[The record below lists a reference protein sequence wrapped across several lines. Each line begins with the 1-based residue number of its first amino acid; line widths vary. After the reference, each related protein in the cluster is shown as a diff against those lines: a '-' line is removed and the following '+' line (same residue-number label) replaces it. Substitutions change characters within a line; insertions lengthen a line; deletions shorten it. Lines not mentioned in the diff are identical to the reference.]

1 MVNLQRWL
9 RHLMTSPARVRRRF
23 PPPVLSA
30 IEAAIRVSEIR
41 HLGEIRFVVEGALGT
56 GALWRGQT
64 ARERAIELFSLL
76 RVWDTEHNN
85 GVLIY
90 LLLADRDMEIV
101 ADRGIHRRV
110 DPAEWERVCRLMEAH
125 FRNGEFERGVLEAV
139 AAVAAHFEHHYPAA
153 GANANELPDQ
163 PTVL

>member
-1 MVNLQRWL
+1 
-9 RHLMTSPARVRRRF
+9 VRRSF
-23 PPPVLSA
+23 QPQVLSA
-30 IEAAIRVSEIR
+30 IEAAIRASERR

-64 ARERAIELFSLL
+64 ARARAIELFSLL
-76 RVWDTEHNN
+76 RVWATEYNN

-110 DPAEWERVCRLMEAH
+110 DPTEWERVCRLMETH

-139 AAVAAHFEHHYPAA
+139 AAVAAHCEYHYPAV